1 MRQVDDFAVA
11 TPNERTASILLDM
24 IDERLSIPMKRQ
36 GFLDMYNGIDIIQ
49 TRFYIKLTCITYIN
63 KICDKYLSSWI
74 RNFTTTD
81 IRPTPFPTDP
91 NRLKNFNAAT
101 GNPDPKI
108 QANLAKTTGLSYRSG
123 VGEMIWAMTTC
134 RPDVAFASVKLSQAN
149 CCPHDHHFHGLK
161 HALKYLYSTR
171 EDGLYFWR
179 TAPRMEFKE
188 GPFPTINSNKQ
199 DLLLQNRPEYDANV
213 LHAYADS
220 DWATCVKTRRSFGG
234 TCIRLAGGTI
244 AYKCKFQHTVVGA
257 SKEAKFMAA
266 YNTDNDAC
274 TAMGI
279 AQKPT
284 SQTRHID
291 IKYFSLCE
299 WIEHELMLLERIDTM
314 LNMSD
319 HLTKVLSWNLF
330 HRHADFWFGTYTDQ
344 HTDFE
349 TFVPPSFTTPMTAA
363 AARVY
368 APIKDDYNGNPW
380 LNVLWHGECNPICFT
395 Y

>member
-134 RPDVAFASVKLSQAN
+134 RPDVTFDSVKLSQAN

-188 GPFPTINSNKQ
+188 GPFLPIISNKQ
-199 DLLLQNRPEYDANV
+199 DLLLQYRPEYDANV

-220 DWATCVKTRRSFGG
+220 DWATCAKTRRSFSG

-244 AYKCKFQHTVVGA
+244 AYKCKFQHTVVGS

-266 YNTDNDAC
+266 YTTDNDTC
-274 TAMGI
+274 TAMDI

-291 IKYFSLCE
+291 IKYFEMCK
-299 WIEHELMLLERIDTM
+299 WIEHNLMLLEGIDTM
-314 LNMSD
+314 LNMLD

-330 HRHADFWFGTYTDQ
+330 HRHADFLFGTYTDQ

-349 TFVPPSFTTPMTAA
+349 TLVPPSFTTPMTAA

-368 APIKDDYNGNPW
+368 APIKDNYDSNPW